1 MLVNTNYVYFI
12 LPRNGDKLVNFIL
25 IDSKFASRA
34 ACYHMMGS
42 TSTHFRIYPNK
53 YSFTL

>member
-12 LPRNGDKLVNFIL
+12 LSRNGNKLVNFIL
-25 IDSKFASRA
+25 VDSKFTPRT

-42 TSTHFRIYPNK
+42 TSTHFRIDPNK
-53 YSFTL
+53 YSFSS